1 RLARRHLTSPI
12 AIHALDHLPSRVLR
26 IYCPAVNGS
35 TAFLPGRTG
44 RPGMNDNRD
53 MIELGLIPLLVLIG
67 TAWFGWASYRRA
79 VQAEQALAEVNA
91 EHRALTH
98 EVRSLERAVAAAEQG
113 LRTLSSHPS

>member
-1 RLARRHLTSPI
+1 
-12 AIHALDHLPSRVLR
+12 
-26 IYCPAVNGS
+26 
-35 TAFLPGRTG
+35 
-44 RPGMNDNRD
+44 MNDNRD
-53 MIELGLIPLLVLIG
+53 MIELGLIPLVVLIG

-113 LRTLSSHPS
+113 LRTLSSHPSVPRDVAVTADLTLADIRRLVTRKELDD